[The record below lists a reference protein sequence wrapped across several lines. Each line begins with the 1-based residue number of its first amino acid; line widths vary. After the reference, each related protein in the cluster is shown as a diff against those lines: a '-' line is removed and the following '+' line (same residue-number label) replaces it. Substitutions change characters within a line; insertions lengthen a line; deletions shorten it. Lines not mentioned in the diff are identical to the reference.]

1 MTMTDSKLHIAFIII
16 VYVCCYGVFS
26 LVNIPLWDDWV
37 LIGHKADGLWEMFSQ
52 LGRREQYLLVLP
64 FSFMAI
70 PIAWATANFVC
81 WGIVAVS
88 IYGLLRGVGWTAANA
103 FWAALLTAAFPLNQA
118 RFALAVL
125 PYSVSATFFALA
137 LLLLVTSIDR
147 GNFWFRILAAPLLLL
162 SFTTNSFLT
171 LSPLAI
177 VVVFLALRKHEQQ
190 TGFWRAAL
198 RTTTYAE
205 LFALPFLYWIAKTS
219 LQPAY
224 GIYAKYNQFQM
235 NPLSGLLEAIWALP
249 LQLAGLRFIFP
260 NADFLMEAS
269 CIAVICTGFIILC
282 GGLMRVNFKTA
293 RKTALAASMNAIAL
307 LGMAILAF
315 FPYVMVGL
323 HPSFAGLW
331 ESRHQTTLAVIA
343 GTIAFSV
350 LNAILPARIVPACCA
365 LLICIFM
372 AMDISVSRQLMADV
386 IDSSALIYAPQ
397 VAAIPENTLVAVHA
411 DNKTYRMM
419 GRTLRFYELSAMLNM
434 HAPEHKIMA
443 MLASEAVGTGTHSTA
458 PLGTDT
464 LAAGISAKCATWV
477 HHPEYGFGEI
487 GEHDQFA
494 ELWLTPKL
502 QPPSY
507 WEGLKTTIGL
517 LFKWRAAIDKAVA
530 RLDVQIRIHPDVTA
544 GCARQ
549 TGD

>member
-1 MTMTDSKLHIAFIII
+1 MTIADSKVHITFIII
-16 VYVCCYGVFS
+16 VYVCCYGAFS
-26 LVNIPLWDDWV
+26 FVNIPFWDDWV

-64 FSFMAI
+64 FSLMASS
-70 PIAWATANFVC
+70 IAWAAANFVC

-88 IYGLLRGVGWTAANA
+88 IYGVLCGVGWTAANA

-125 PYSVSATFFALA
+125 PYSVSAAFFTLA
-137 LLLLVTSIDR
+137 LLLFVMSIDR
-147 GNFWFRILAAPLLLL
+147 SNLWLRITAALLLLL

-177 VVVFLALRKHEQQ
+177 AVVFLALRKHPQQ
-190 TGFWRAAL
+190 RDFWQAAL

-205 LFALPFLYWIAKTS
+205 LFALPFLYWLAKTS

-235 NPLSGLLEAIWALP
+235 SPLSGLLEAMKALLRQP
-249 LQLAGLRFIFP
+249 AGLRFIFP
-260 NADFLMEAS
+260 SVDFLVEAS
-269 CIAVICTGFIILC
+269 CIAVIFTGLMILC

-293 RKTALAASMNAIAL
+293 RKAALAASVDALVL
-307 LGMAILAF
+307 LGMAVLAF
-315 FPYVMVGL
+315 FPYAIVGL

-343 GTIAFSV
+343 GTVGFSL
-350 LNAILPARIVPACCA
+350 LNAILPARVVPACCA
-365 LLICIFM
+365 LLICVFM

-386 IDSSALIYAPQ
+386 IDSNALIYAPQ

-411 DNKTYRMM
+411 DNQAYRMM

-434 HAPEHKIMA
+434 HTAEHKIMG
-443 MLASEAVGTGTHSTA
+443 MLASEVVNTGARSTA
-458 PLGTDT
+458 TPDTDRLT
-464 LAAGISAKCATWV
+464 ASISARCAKWA
-477 HHPEYGFGEI
+477 HHPEYGFGDINERN
-487 GEHDQFA
+487 QFA

-507 WEGLKTTIGL
+507 WEGLATTIGL
-517 LFKWRAAIDKAVA
+517 IFKRQAAIDTAVA
-530 RLDVQIRIHPDVTA
+530 RLDIQIRIHPGVTA
-544 GCARQ
+544 ICATPRS
-549 TGD
+549 G